1 MLTSFVK
8 VKGTVPGPVD
18 IIVTRMLPLH
28 ELGEGEARNQLTQVM
43 QQSYNLRVGSAG
55 G

>member
-8 VKGTVPGPVD
+8 VLGTVPGPVD

-28 ELGEGEARNQLTQVM
+28 ELGEGDARNQLTAM